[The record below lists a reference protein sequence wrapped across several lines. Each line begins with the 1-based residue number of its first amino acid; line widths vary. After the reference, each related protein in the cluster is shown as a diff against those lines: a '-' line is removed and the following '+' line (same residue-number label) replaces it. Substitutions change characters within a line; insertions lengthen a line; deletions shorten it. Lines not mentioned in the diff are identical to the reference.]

1 MLPEKYNKYY
11 INIEP
16 PVQTSEGET
25 ISQDI
30 VLAKDEVK
38 ALEIMDKS
46 YTFGPHKKKFKITE
60 VVEVTLYQPNHIAV
74 GEDYD

>member
-1 MLPEKYNKYY
+1 MKPEKYNKYY
-11 INIEP
+11 ISIEP

-46 YTFGPHKKKFKITE
+46 YTFGPHKKKFTITE
-60 VVEVTLYQPNHIAV
+60 VVEVTLFQTEHTPI
-74 GEDYD
+74 GDDYE